1 MSNFQD
7 WTPIDVGHGA
17 NKQAPKKPTSPKQ
30 QVNNNTASNIVCTAD
45 KPIDLDDNKITLVD
59 KDFAKQIT
67 MARLAKKMTQV
78 QIAHALSL
86 DVNIIKTF
94 ENGTAKHSGPIVSKL
109 KKYYNIHK

>member
-1 MSNFQD
+1 MSDYQN
-7 WTPIDVGHGA
+7 WTPVDVGHGT
-17 NKQAPKKPTSPKQ
+17 NKQVPKKPTSPKQ
-30 QVNNNTASNIVCTAD
+30 QTNNNTASNIVCAAD
-45 KPIDLDDNKITLVD
+45 KPLDMEDTKITLVD
-59 KDFAKQIT
+59 KDFSKQIT
-67 MARLAKKMTQV
+67 TARLAKKMTQA